1 MGLARNLRRASA
13 RRIVFGA
20 AVVVFAACGA
30 LRLSGQ
36 TSPALKTTR
45 DKVYSKTQ
53 AERGGKQYAQVCA
66 SCHDPAKVPAGKKPG
81 PPLVGDKFLD
91 KWKDRSLGELLE
103 NIETTM
109 PNDGSAV
116 LTADDTADL
125 VAYILQANG
134 FPDGPSPLKSGAA
147 SKDIVIVK

>member
-1 MGLARNLRRASA
+1 MGLAVRRRRASS
-13 RRIVFGA
+13 RRL
-20 AVVVFAACGA
+20 VFAAALVLCAVGGA
-30 LRLSGQ
+30 LRLAGQ
-36 TSPALKTTR
+36 TPRTTR
-45 DKVYSKTQ
+45 DKVYSKAQ
-53 AERGGKQYAQVCA
+53 ADRGEKQYAQVCA

-81 PPLVGDKFLD
+81 PPVVGDKFLD

-103 NIETTM
+103 TIETTM

-147 SKDIVIVK
+147 AKDIVIVK

>member
-1 MGLARNLRRASA
+1 MCRRASA
-13 RRIVFGA
+13 RRLVFGV

-36 TSPALKTTR
+36 TPPAPKTTR
-45 DKVYSKTQ
+45 DKVYSN
-53 AERGGKQYAQVCA
+53 AKQYAQVCA

-81 PPLVGDKFLD
+81 PPVVGDKFLD
-91 KWKDRSLGELLE
+91 KWKDRTLGELLE

-125 VAYILQANG
+125 VAYLLQANG